1 MRCGMRIS
9 LAITLMMCATLRG
22 ADEFEIEFDE
32 ASGKTGAF
40 VVRGLD
46 DARLAELRAETDRI
60 AEIFGVY
67 SGSDA
72 DGSVPA
78 MLGRS
83 AVEDGALVFRPRFP
97 LKGGLVY
104 TAVYRPAGGKSL
116 LRKEFRISAAPAGK
130 PARVTE
136 VYPTA
141 DRLPENLLKFYLH
154 FSEPMSRG
162 DSYRYLHLIEEGGR
176 EVEYPFLE
184 LGEELWNDSG
194 TRLTVFFDPGR
205 IKRGLRPREEVG
217 PALEEGKRY
226 VLRIDPDWRD
236 ATGRPLERGF
246 EKRFEVVAPDDVQ
259 PDPKSWKIAVPPADS
274 MEPLVAR
281 FGEPLDHAMLH
292 RVLRVRGAD
301 GSFIAGRVEVMKD
314 ETRWEFAPDNRW
326 KPGDH
331 ALVMETTLED
341 LAGNSIGRPFEV
353 DVVRPIERSIELREV
368 AIPFSVRKE

>member
-1 MRCGMRIS
+1 MRRGLRIS
-9 LAITLMMCATLRG
+9 LALAVLLCGSARG
-22 ADEFEIEFDE
+22 ADEIEVAFDD

-46 DARLAELRAETDRI
+46 DHRLESLRESVAETGRI
-60 AEIFGVY
+60 FAVY

-78 MLGRS
+78 MLGRY
-83 AVEDGALVFRPRFP
+83 AVEDGAVVFRPRFP

-104 TAVYRPAGGKSL
+104 TAVYRPAGGRSVV
-116 LRKEFRISAAPAGK
+116 RKEFRIPKAPAGD
-130 PARVTE
+130 PARITQ

-154 FSEPMSRG
+154 FSAPMRRG
-162 DSYRYLHLIEEGGR
+162 DSYRFLHLIEEGGP

-184 LGEELWNDSG
+184 LGEELWNEDG

-205 IKRGLRPREEVG
+205 IKRGLKPREEVG

-226 VLRIDPDWRD
+226 VLRIDRDWPD

-246 EKRFEVVAPDDVQ
+246 EKHFAVLAPDDAQ
-259 PDPKSWKIAVPPADS
+259 PDPQRWKIAAPPPNS
-274 MEPLVAR
+274 TRPLVVE
-281 FGEPLDHAMLH
+281 FNEPLDHAMLH
-292 RVLRVRGAD
+292 RVVRVRG
-301 GSFIAGRVEVMKD
+301 GEGTFIAGRVKVSQR
-314 ETRWEFAPDNRW
+314 ETRWEFVPERPW

-331 ALVMETTLED
+331 DLVVETILED

-353 DVVRPIERSIELREV
+353 DVVRPIERTVAQREV
-368 AIPFSVRKE
+368 EIPFVVGRD